1 VLYNGIFCPLHV
13 AFDLD
18 ISAAHQIIYRV
29 VDLVFIA
36 DVFLNFNN
44 GFYDKNSVLVMDHA
58 RIARRYINTW
68 FVVRIHIASID
79 TKLYRWSWSNNELV
93 NLQVDVISSVPVEM
107 MYSNEDMD
115 KAGFMRL
122 NKVRNDNCA
131 PVAQPELSRF
141 GVSTSLIS
149 GGLSLNNYTV
159 PSQLL
164 RLFKLAKMFT
174 VIRLGRIHRVFNR
187 WEILPQLKYAVI
199 DVTLHVVSKFCMSY
213 EWTFRFLSTGFIEFD
228 VESTI
233 NVTKLV
239 LYFFQLAC
247 VMWAHWFACAFFLCA
262 KIDGLQQHA
271 WYGRQLSGRFKYF
284 TMFRLHVLHIGSNRR
299 KKTEFGLGNSSRIRT
314 QSIF

>member
-1 VLYNGIFCPLHV
+1 M
-13 AFDLD
+13 
-18 ISAAHQIIYRV
+18 QIIYRV

-107 MYSNEDMD
+107 LYSNEDMD

-131 PVAQPELSRF
+131 PVAQLELNRF

-149 GGLSLNNYTV
+149 GGLSLNNYMV

-187 WEILPQLKYAVI
+187 WEVSYCCT
-199 DVTLHVVSKFCMSY
+199 TLHATVHPIYPSSLRSHCQLFSAD
-213 EWTFRFLSTGFIEFD
+213 STSAEIRGHRCHSPRCKQI
-228 VESTI
+228 
-233 NVTKLV
+233 
-239 LYFFQLAC
+239 
-247 VMWAHWFACAFFLCA
+247 
-262 KIDGLQQHA
+262 
-271 WYGRQLSGRFKYF
+271 
-284 TMFRLHVLHIGSNRR
+284 LHVI
-299 KKTEFGLGNSSRIRT
+299 
-314 QSIF
+314 